1 MNQVWSLEELYH
13 GWEDEKF
20 LKDIQCFDQSIK
32 ELNDFAATKLSSKGA
47 SIEQQREVIR
57 TGLLKLEKAVELENN
72 LQIYCELRQ
81 STDTTDSQSAS
92 YAGLINRKSSNMTKA
107 YTKLKSYV
115 AHIQDLAAVIGEDEI
130 LKEYQDLLEQ
140 MKETARYQ
148 RSEDVEEVMT
158 KLNLS
163 GGSAWSDLQ
172 SYLTSM
178 VKVEYNKEVTTLSAI
193 RNLAYSS
200 NPSVRKAAYEAEL
213 ACYEKIQDAVA
224 FSLNSIKLQTITT
237 AEIRGYES
245 PLDMTLKRS
254 RMKRE
259 TLEAMLTAIKEYL
272 PKFHRYYIAKG
283 KLLGYEHG
291 LAWYDMFAPVGKV
304 SRTYT
309 TKEAK
314 DYLLEQFEK
323 FAPDLK
329 EMAQRAFE
337 EAWID
342 FFPHKGKVGGA
353 FCCNIH
359 TLKQSRVLTN
369 FDGSFSDIVT
379 IAHEL
384 GHAYHNQNIHS
395 HRILNSDYTMPVAET
410 ASTFNETVVMKAAI
424 SAASG
429 EERLALLESR
439 LQDTAQIICDIYSR
453 FLFESAVFE
462 KRPEK
467 FLFPDELCKLM
478 HDAQKTAYGEGILEE
493 TLHPYM
499 WICKSHYYSAGLSFY
514 NFPYAFGGLFARGLY
529 AQYEK
534 EGKDFLP
541 KYRKLLSSTPVCS
554 VEDTA
559 KVAGIDLTNPE
570 FFRTGLESFAQEIEE
585 FITLSISLNNTRLKS
600 NK

>member
-1 MNQVWSLEELYH
+1 MNEVWSLEELYT
-13 GWEDEKF
+13 GWEDERF
-20 LKDIQCFDQSIK
+20 LEDIQKLDQKIQ
-32 ELNDFAATKLSSKGA
+32 EFNEFADKKLLSDNKT
-47 SIEQQREVIR
+47 EQREIIR
-57 TGLLKLEKAVELENN
+57 EGLLKLEEIAQLQTN
-72 LQIYCELRQ
+72 LGVYCVLRQ
-81 STDTTDSQSAS
+81 SADTTDSQSAS
-92 YAGLINRKSSNMTKA
+92 YSGLIEKKSSNMTKA
-107 YTKLKSYV
+107 YTRLKSYIANV
-115 AHIQDLAAVIGEDEI
+115 TDLTEVIGEDEI
-130 LKEYQDLLEQ
+130 LKEYKDLLEQ
-140 MKETARYQ
+140 IKEAVKYQ

-163 GGSAWSDLQ
+163 GGTAWSDLQ

-178 VKVEYNKEVTTLSAI
+178 VKVEYNGETTTLSAI

-200 NPSVRKAAYEAEL
+200 DATVRKAAYEAEL

-237 AEIRGYES
+237 TELRGYES
-245 PLDMTLKRS
+245 PLDMTLKHS

-272 PKFHRYYIAKG
+272 PKFHEYYIAKG
-283 KLLGYEHG
+283 KLFGSENG

-304 SRTYT
+304 HRTYT
-309 TKEAK
+309 TQEAK
-314 DYLLEQFEK
+314 DYLLELFGT

-329 EMAQRAFE
+329 EMARRAFE

-342 FFPHKGKVGGA
+342 FFPRKGKVGGA
-353 FCCNIH
+353 FCCNIS

-410 ASTFNETVVMKAAI
+410 ASTFNENVVMKAAI

-429 EERLALLESR
+429 EEKLALLESR

-462 KRPEK
+462 KRSDK
-467 FLFPDELCKLM
+467 FLFPDELCELM
-478 HDAQKTAYGEGILEE
+478 HNAQKQAYGKGLLEE

-529 AQYEK
+529 AKYEK
-534 EGKDFLP
+534 EGKEFLP
-541 KYRKLLSSTPVCS
+541 KYRKLLYSTPICS
-554 VEDTA
+554 VEDA
-559 KVAGIDLTNPE
+559 ANVAGIDLTNPE
-570 FFRTGLESFAQEIEE
+570 FFRTGLEAFAKEIDE
-585 FITLSISLNNTRLKS
+585 FIALSQQIKQN
-600 NK
+600 